1 MVDPKLE
8 ESIKSSLTNGKLTC
22 AAALKI
28 ARDQKIPANQVGDAA
43 NELKI
48 RIASCQLG
56 CFK

>member
-8 ESIKSSLTNGKLTC
+8 ERIRKAMVDGKLGC
-22 AAALKI
+22 AAALGI
-28 ARDQKIPANQVGDAA
+28 ARDLKIPTSQVGDAT

-48 RIASCQLG
+48 RIAGCQLG